1 MYKKENET
9 AHNAWILNWHEY
21 EHEHEHDDQK
31 PIPQQLYLLF
41 NLEY

>member
-1 MYKKENET
+1 MYKKEKET
-9 AHNAWILNWHEY
+9 AHNAWILNWHED
-21 EHEHEHDDQK
+21 EHQHDDQK